1 MKIHTDYYG
10 EIEYSK
16 EDLVTF
22 PEGLFGF
29 PDLKYYLPLCLSD
42 DDDSML
48 ILQSTEKP
56 EVVFL
61 FINPAFL
68 YPDYLP
74 KLTSEELYY
83 LKVSDSGELSYYV
96 ICVIK
101 DNYMDNTVNL
111 KCPLAINPLTR
122 VGMQIILENSPYG
135 FHHKLDSFPHV
146 AVQKQPDNRSDCH
159 VDSQAQEE

>member
-1 MKIHTDYYG
+1 
-10 EIEYSK
+10 
-16 EDLVTF
+16 
-22 PEGLFGF
+22 
-29 PDLKYYLPLCLSD
+29 
-42 DDDSML
+42 ML

-74 KLTSEELYY
+74 KLTSEELSY